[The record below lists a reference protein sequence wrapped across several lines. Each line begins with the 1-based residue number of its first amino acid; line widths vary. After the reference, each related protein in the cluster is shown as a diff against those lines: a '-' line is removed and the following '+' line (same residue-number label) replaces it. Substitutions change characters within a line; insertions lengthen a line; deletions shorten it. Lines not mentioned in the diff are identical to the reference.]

1 MGRPDLACMPSTRL
15 QSFMNLHRASRVAEA
30 EAGYRECLR
39 EGDDEAAMPLA
50 TLLLQQARY
59 AEAAMLLEPLAG
71 ASPERADIAVNL
83 SVALRHCGRL
93 DDAFEAARLA
103 SVSAPAQV
111 SVWNALGLAALDLGR
126 TEEALAAFTSGIE
139 LAPSHPVLALHRA
152 HALRRLARNAEALPA
167 YEQAVRAN
175 PRLVEGW
182 RGLAQVQAT
191 LGQAEAALHCRAR
204 ALQLA
209 PHDHEVAF
217 EHAVALLQADQTE
230 AAVRWLGQA
239 VRTHP
244 DDAQAWA
251 WLGRARLK
259 QRDLDGARDAFER
272 AHAID
277 PADATIA
284 HFHAASTGRVPEG
297 VESEYIRR
305 LFDDFADRFEDTL
318 VVRLAYDTPRRMM
331 DFLRRHGAETAS
343 TVLDL
348 GCGTGLMGQQLAR
361 SGRSIDGVD
370 LSPRMLDH
378 ARAKEVYRD
387 LHAGE
392 VVEFMRRQST
402 QWQLVVAVDV
412 LIYLRD
418 LRPLFAAALPCVAPA
433 GCFAFTIERGSDD
446 TELQPVTGRYRHAPA
461 RVVAEL
467 AEAGFV
473 DIARDAVVLRMESGQ
488 PVAGELL
495 LARRP

>member
-1 MGRPDLACMPSTRL
+1 MALVS
-15 QSFMNLHRASRVAEA
+15 
-30 EAGYRECLR
+30 
-39 EGDDEAAMPLA
+39 
-50 TLLLQQARY
+50 
-59 AEAAMLLEPLAG
+59 AAMLT
-71 ASPERADIAVNL
+71 V
-83 SVALRHCGRL
+83 
-93 DDAFEAARLA
+93 
-103 SVSAPAQV
+103 
-111 SVWNALGLAALDLGR
+111 
-126 TEEALAAFTSGIE
+126 
-139 LAPSHPVLALHRA
+139 
-152 HALRRLARNAEALPA
+152 
-167 YEQAVRAN
+167 
-175 PRLVEGW
+175 
-182 RGLAQVQAT
+182 
-191 LGQAEAALHCRAR
+191 
-204 ALQLA
+204 
-209 PHDHEVAF
+209 
-217 EHAVALLQADQTE
+217 
-230 AAVRWLGQA
+230 
-239 VRTHP
+239 
-244 DDAQAWA
+244 
-251 WLGRARLK
+251 
-259 QRDLDGARDAFER
+259 
-272 AHAID
+272 
-277 PADATIA
+277 
-284 HFHAASTGRVPEG
+284 
-297 VESEYIRR
+297 
-305 LFDDFADRFEDTL
+305 
-318 VVRLAYDTPRRMM
+318 MM

-412 LIYLRD
+412 VIYLRD

-433 GCFAFTIERGSDD
+433 GCFAFTIECSSDD

-473 DIARDAVVLRMESGQ
+473 DIAHDAVVLRMESGQ